1 MKIIKFNKPGVVI
14 IRQGLDKQRIDV
26 EKGHYMKIEISD
38 KPFEQKPS
46 HEKHKPDKKP
56 DQLRPPKNKITL
68 KDLVMFMIIAALL
81 GTVISL
87 LSGNETVQQE
97 KPKLIPNN
105 YELLRS
111 Y

>member
-26 EKGHYMKIEISD
+26 EKGHYMKIEISE
-38 KPFEQKPS
+38 KPFDQKPN
-46 HEKHKPDKKP
+46 HENHKQDKKP
-56 DQLRPPKNKITL
+56 NQAPPKSKITL
-68 KDLVMFMIIAALL
+68 KDLVMFLIIAALL

-97 KPKLIPNN
+97 RPKLIPNS
-105 YELLRS
+105 YELLQS

>member
-1 MKIIKFNKPGVVI
+1 MKIIKFNKPGAVI

-26 EKGHYMKIEISD
+26 EKGHYMKIEISE
-38 KPFEQKPS
+38 KPFDQKPN
-46 HEKHKPDKKP
+46 HENHKQDKKP
-56 DQLRPPKNKITL
+56 DPVQPKSKITL
-68 KDLVMFMIIAALL
+68 KDLVMLLIIAALL

-97 KPKLIPNN
+97 RPKLIPNS
-105 YELLRS
+105 YELLQS